1 MPARLTALSGPAH
14 GWGGV
19 DAVPLRFFTLVAVLI
34 PKNSPMPAQNLAKM
48 HMTPAELAQADSLIN
63 QLQALYAPY
72 LRNLSPE
79 ENKKYGRINEKNK
92 LFVNKV
98 MDYHQTQPA
107 LQSNDV
113 DWPEFERDFAQRK
126 HYETSVLRLGGLAKA
141 MTETCRLHD
150 HDNFVNAQ
158 IDYEYAQYKNRLD
171 IGLGYDS
178 KVETLQQFFKKRGK
192 SSLDDGTS
200 PI

>member
-1 MPARLTALSGPAH
+1 MPSQ
-14 GWGGV
+14 
-19 DAVPLRFFTLVAVLI
+19 D
-34 PKNSPMPAQNLAKM
+34 LAKM
-48 HMTPAELAQADSLIN
+48 HLTPAELAQADSLIN

-79 ENKKYGRINEKNK
+79 ENNKYGRISEKNK

-107 LQSNDV
+107 LQTPDV
-113 DWPEFERDFAQRK
+113 DWPEFERDFEQRR
-126 HYETSVLRLGGLAKA
+126 HYELSVLRLTALTNA
-141 MTETCRLHD
+141 MTETRRLHD
-150 HDNFVNAQ
+150 YDNFVNAQ
-158 IDYEYAQYKNRLD
+158 IDYNYARYKNRLD

-200 PI
+200 TI

>member
-1 MPARLTALSGPAH
+1 
-14 GWGGV
+14 
-19 DAVPLRFFTLVAVLI
+19 
-34 PKNSPMPAQNLAKM
+34 MPAQNLAKM
-48 HMTPAELAQADSLIN
+48 HLTPADMAHADNLID
-63 QLQALYAPY
+63 QVLALYAPF

-113 DWPEFERDFAQRK
+113 DWPEFERDFEQRR
-126 HYETSVLRLGGLAKA
+126 HYESSVLRLESLAKA
-141 MTETCRLHD
+141 MTETRRLHD

-158 IDYEYAQYKNRLD
+158 IDYEYARYKNRLD
-171 IGLGYDS
+171 SGLGYDS
-178 KVETLQQFFKKRGK
+178 KVEELQKFFKRDGRAQ
-192 SSLDDGTS
+192 LTDGTS